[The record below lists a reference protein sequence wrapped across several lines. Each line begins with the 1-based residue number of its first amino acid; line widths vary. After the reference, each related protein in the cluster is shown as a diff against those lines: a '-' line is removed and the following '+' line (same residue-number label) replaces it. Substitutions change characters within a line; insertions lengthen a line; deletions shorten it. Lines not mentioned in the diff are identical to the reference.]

1 MGGCWG
7 GFLGSVGSSHPKDP
21 LLALP
26 VTPNPSACTFS
37 SAVPRVRGQNQRGA
51 SHTRASDLA
60 QGRPAGTPGAHGLLL
75 AEALS
80 GEGGS
85 VALRLSTALGR
96 LLSCSSVQTWTPL
109 GRRDGIRKH
118 LVSEDQQRPETWC
131 GSAGGKGQGAAA
143 SQPGSHLAY
152 PPPTLRAP
160 LPPPCSATP
169 CS

>member
-1 MGGCWG
+1 MWC
-7 GFLGSVGSSHPKDP
+7 
-21 LLALP
+21 LAHQMTWLR
-26 VTPNPSACTFS
+26 A
-37 SAVPRVRGQNQRGA
+37 GQQA
-51 SHTRASDLA
+51 P
-60 QGRPAGTPGAHGLLL
+60 QWAHGLLL

-80 GEGGS
+80 GKGGS

-96 LLSCSSVQTWTPL
+96 LLSCSGVQTWTPL
-109 GRRDGIRKH
+109 GRRDGTGKH
-118 LVSEDQQRPETWC
+118 LVSEDQWRPETCRC

-143 SQPGSHLAY
+143 ASQLGSHLAY